1 MSDKTRLPPIPAR
14 QWSDAAREAIAI
26 LSEEA
31 SRIGLDPSDDTH
43 VHNLPSTQLHHP
55 ELMKSYFP
63 FLNFLL
69 WGGTLPARYRELAIL
84 RVAWLRQAEYEWT
97 QHVLIAR
104 SVGITDEEIRQ
115 IAGPIDFDRW
125 DSCDSLAIRA
135 AGELIESACLTD
147 ETWTGLMA
155 CLDVRQ
161 LIELI
166 HVIGN
171 YDLIAMFMKSTRMEL
186 EEGLDDIRF
195 AAFAGSRA

>member
-1 MSDKTRLPPIPAR
+1 MSDKPRLPPIPAR

-26 LSEEA
+26 LSPEA
-31 SRIGLDPSDDTH
+31 SQIGLDPSDDTH

-63 FLNFLL
+63 FLQFLL

-104 SVGITDEEIRQ
+104 SEGISDADIRR
-115 IAGPIDFDRW
+115 IAGTFDPGQW
-125 DSCDSLAIRA
+125 EPADALVIRA
-135 AGELIESACLTD
+135 VGELIESACLSN
-147 ETWTGLMA
+147 ETWTGLTA
-155 CLDVRQ
+155 HLDAKQ

-166 HVIGN
+166 HVVGN
-171 YDLIAMFMKSTRMEL
+171 YDLIAMFMKSTGMEL
-186 EEGLDDIRF
+186 EDNLEDIRF
-195 AAFAGSRA
+195 EAFADS

>member
-1 MSDKTRLPPIPAR
+1 MSDNVRLPPIPAQ
-14 QWSDAAREAIAI
+14 QWNQAARDAISI

-31 SRIGLDPSDDTH
+31 AKIGLDPSDDTH

-63 FLNFLL
+63 FLQFLL

-97 QHVLIAR
+97 QHVMIAR
-104 SVGITDEEIRQ
+104 NAGVTDEEIRHVV
-115 IAGPIDFDRW
+115 GDVEYGWW
-125 DSCDSLAIRA
+125 DNCDALAIRA
-135 AGELIESACLTD
+135 AGELIESACLSE
-147 ETWTGLMA
+147 ETWNGLTS
-155 CLDVRQ
+155 CLDEKQ

-171 YDLIAMFMKSTRMEL
+171 YDLIAMFMKSTGMEL
-186 EEGLDDIRF
+186 EEGVDDVRF
-195 AAFAGSRA
+195 AAFATS